1 MKYPPKMSVH
11 VSIAIPS
18 SFASQVQHPIIKA
31 YMVSQIARA
40 AAIFRIENII
50 IYLSSMNKVQ
60 KHYQKQIAM
69 ILNYLITPQYL
80 RKKIF
85 PKTKLLRYAG
95 VLPPL
100 QTPNHPF
107 YKEISLIKEELR
119 EGIILRETKSN
130 YIVDVG
136 LSRKIKVK
144 KTKKLSVGS
153 LVLVHLK
160 RVSGKLVG
168 NVVDHSEFDFYLRY
182 NVISLNGAL
191 KQLLD
196 MYKTKGSIIIGTSRF
211 GVPYDRVSQEIKED
225 VKKNNRALVVFG
237 GPKEGLLSLGSKA
250 EDYDFFINV
259 VPNQGVKV
267 IRTEEA
273 VLATLSLLA
282 NLLAE

>member
-1 MKYPPKMSVH
+1 MSVH

-18 SFASQVQHPIIKA
+18 SFASQIQHPIVKA
-31 YMVSQIARA
+31 YMISQIARA
-40 AAIFRIENII
+40 AAIFRVENII
-50 IYLSSMNKVQ
+50 IYLASVDRVQ
-60 KHYQKQIAM
+60 KRYQKQIAM

-85 PKTKLLRYAG
+85 PKTKLLRYVG

-100 QTPNHPF
+100 QTPNHPLYEEF
-107 YKEISLIKEELR
+107 SLIKEELR
-119 EGIILRETKSN
+119 EGLILRETKSN

-144 KTKKLSVGS
+144 KTRKLSVGN

-160 RVSGKLVG
+160 RISGKLVG
-168 NVVDHSEFDFYLRY
+168 NVVDYPEFNFYLRY
-182 NVISLNGAL
+182 NVISLNGVL

-196 MYKTKGSIIIGTSRF
+196 MYKSKRFTIIGTSRF
-211 GVPYDRVSQEIKED
+211 GVLYSRVSQEIKED
-225 VKKNNRALVVFG
+225 VKKNKRVLVVFG

-250 EDYDFFINV
+250 EDYDFFINI

-273 VLATLSLLA
+273 VFATLSLLV